1 MEPMRV
7 LQVCGEPF
15 AGGGQESY
23 LMNMYRHIDRSR
35 VQFDFYTPFENR
47 AIAMQREIE
56 SLGGRLWATGLPF
69 GEDNRQYFRRG
80 LAAFLEEHTCSVV
93 HIHSGSIYALA
104 CGATLARQSGARR
117 VAVHSHCGGF
127 DNLRY
132 RAARL
137 FTRRAML
144 TQPTDYF
151 ACSHLAARWK
161 FPPSVIREGRYT
173 VLKNAVDTRRLRFDA
188 AARRR
193 VREELGLGDCP
204 VVGHV
209 GRFALQK
216 NHRFLI
222 EVFAALVAV
231 EPRAQLVLVGEGE
244 LLEDVLD
251 LVDKLELEQRVHYVG
266 VRQDIPA
273 LMSAFDVLLLP
284 SFFEGLPVVGVE
296 AQAAGLPVVTSTGV
310 TRELPLEDLATYLPL
325 THTAAQWAATVRQ
338 AMATPR
344 RDTAA
349 EMTACGYDV
358 HTAAQVMQRRYEE
371 MMGWRC
377 I

>member
-1 MEPMRV
+1 MEPIRV

-47 AIAMQREIE
+47 AIPMQREIE
-56 SLGGRLWATGLPF
+56 SLGGRLWASGFPF
-69 GEDNRQYFRRG
+69 GEDNRGYFRRG
-80 LAAFLEEHTCSVV
+80 LSAFLEERHYPIV

-104 CGATLARQSGARR
+104 CGAELARRSGTPC

-132 RAARL
+132 RVARVW
-137 FTRRAML
+137 TRRAL
-144 TQPTDYF
+144 LRYPTHYF

-161 FPPSVIREGRYT
+161 FPPSVIRGGNYT
-173 VLKNAVDTRRLRFDA
+173 VLKNAVDTAALRYDPALRRETRLR
-188 AARRR
+188 
-193 VREELGLGDCP
+193 LGLSDKP
-204 VVGHV
+204 TVGHV

-222 EVFAALVAV
+222 EVFHALTEL
-231 EPRAQLVLVGEGE
+231 EPEAQLVLAGEGE
-244 LLEDVLD
+244 LVEEVLERVDALGLED
-251 LVDKLELEQRVHYVG
+251 RVHYLG
-266 VRQDIPA
+266 VRQDVPA
-273 LMSAFDVLLLP
+273 LMNAFDVLLLP

-310 TRELPLEDLATYLPL
+310 TRELPLADLSAYLPL
-325 THTAAQWAATVRQ
+325 TDTAMQWARVVQR
-338 AMATPR
+338 MMGVPR

-358 HTAAQVMQRRYEE
+358 FAAARFMQQQYEE
-371 MMGWRC
+371 MM
-377 I
+377 